1 MKFEVFTEEMCK
13 SWLKLGKKTLELLLE
28 DVAQK
33 NLTSQQCFENEHQD
47 FNLSLYE
54 VTYQVLYGNCKVDDF
69 VSVIKDYKDKCTSL
83 CSDLI
88 DIWSLVDCETN
99 SLNGIDDRKSL
110 RDIFL
115 KLVSASM
122 EHLDPVMFKAR
133 FDLET
138 LAQLKV
144 IADAKA
150 FQQRYIKTK
159 TRLFYKQLK
168 FNLLREEMEGYSK
181 LLVELGD
188 VNNKY
193 KLDSENTLEI
203 VKSLIGCFNIDP
215 NRALDILLEAMEC
228 HPSKSEQIF
237 VPVIQQYLKL
247 AEKTTLCNLLGF
259 KFTHYQQKEHS
270 TPSSLY
276 TLAALL
282 VHHKLVCINDLFVHL
297 TPEDKQLKDNW
308 QNFVKQ
314 VDQEAVRTTVMVLNK
329 DERKDDKPAKLDVMD
344 GVNQKFM
351 LCEASLKI
359 GDWKTAC
366 DVIEM
371 YELNHVMSYRPITTA
386 ACNLVDYFID
396 KLYKRKVNNK
406 HLKSSSASYDCSMFA
421 TLQQP
426 ANFPGLVLDTP
437 VFQILSLIG
446 PKLSCQ
452 PALLVKIIRLAR
464 VFVSQYYSSTKDR
477 QQEKKVVMG
486 KWIQCIIEAILP
498 SMSLLTCNANISFE
512 LWGLLKHMPYQ
523 IRYRLYGEWK
533 NESYERHPEMQVAR
547 AKIIDKTKY
556 IMRRLTKENVKQTGR
571 QMGKLSH
578 SSPCVLFDSI
588 LSQIQR
594 YDNLIGPVV
603 DSLRYVTDLSYDC
616 LAYCIIEALAN
627 PDKERM
633 KCDDTNI
640 SNWLQ
645 SLASFCGNILKKYSI
660 ELSGLLQY
668 VANQLKAGKSLDLL
682 ILKEVIQKMSGIE
695 ISDEVT
701 NDQLEALQGGELLK
715 AEAAYFGQI
724 RNTKKSSTRL
734 KESLINEGLAVPL
747 CVLMAQ
753 QRSGVVFMKSSENM
767 HLKLVGKL
775 ADQCHDT
782 MMQFGNFL
790 SNQLPGEEYVK
801 RFPPIN
807 SLYEEYHTPP
817 DAAFF
822 LSRTMFQH
830 LITQKYDELR
840 KQDKKKSDKTSRYIR
855 ACEVVM
861 KPVNEAVVSMHD
873 ATVWKDLS
881 PSFYTTFWTLSLYDL
896 QVPKQAYQRQVK
908 KLEENIKNLDG
919 EGHSESRKRREREK
933 IEVLISKL
941 KEEQKKQEEHCSK
954 VKSRM
959 KNGKDN
965 WFLAK
970 TTKNDT
976 ITKFLQLCVFPRC
989 VFSAQD
995 AIYCANIIQQLHLM
1009 KTNNF
1014 STLLCFDRLFTDIS
1028 TTVTSLTENEAS
1040 RYGRFLNQM
1049 LTMVKNWHASK
1060 STYEKNCGDSPGFV
1074 TLLRA
1079 NSNENKL
1086 ATNLD
1091 FENFRHVCHKW
1102 QYKLTKAVVVLLE
1115 SGEFCQ
1121 IRNALVVLTKILPCF
1136 PAVTGLG
1143 QALEKRVEKIGQEEK
1158 DKRPDIFALAMGYLG
1173 QLRSKKSSMIPE
1185 SVYHKKKSPPKTQD
1199 VKKEAT
1205 KSATSTKSE
1214 NKRSYSK
1221 TKDVKTSTKRKSE
1234 PDSNSKPDKKKDRSE
1249 SKDRN
1254 SSKSKETNS
1263 KDRSSN
1269 GGDSKKNKM
1278 PPPTNGSGEPTD
1290 SKRRK
1295 VDTSTNGARESSK
1308 SKVSNGKT
1316 VTS

>member
-1 MKFEVFTEEMCK
+1 
-13 SWLKLGKKTLELLLE
+13 
-28 DVAQK
+28 
-33 NLTSQQCFENEHQD
+33 
-47 FNLSLYE
+47 
-54 VTYQVLYGNCKVDDF
+54 
-69 VSVIKDYKDKCTSL
+69 
-83 CSDLI
+83 
-88 DIWSLVDCETN
+88 
-99 SLNGIDDRKSL
+99 
-110 RDIFL
+110 
-115 KLVSASM
+115 M
-122 EHLDPVMFKAR
+122 EHLDPVMLKAR
-133 FDLET
+133 FDLDT

-228 HPSKSEQIF
+228 HPDKSEQIF
-237 VPVIQQYLKL
+237 VPVIKEYLKL

-259 KFTHYQQKEHS
+259 KFTHYQQKENS

-282 VHHKLVCINDLFVHL
+282 VHYKLVSVDDLFVHL
-297 TPEDKQLKDNW
+297 TPEDKQLKDKWN
-308 QNFVKQ
+308 NFVKQ
-314 VDQEAVRTTVMVLNK
+314 VDLEAVRTTVMVLNK
-329 DERKDDKPAKLDVMD
+329 DDKKDDKPAKLDVMD
-344 GVNQKFM
+344 GVNQKFL

-366 DVIEM
+366 DVINK
-371 YELNHVMSYRPITTA
+371 YESNHVMSHRPITTA
-386 ACNLVDYFID
+386 ACNLVEYYVE
-396 KLYKRKVNNK
+396 KLYKKKVNMK
-406 HLKSSSASYDCSMFA
+406 HLKNSANAKVDCSNMVA
-421 TLQQP
+421 ALQQP
-426 ANFPGLVLDTP
+426 TTFRGLMKDTP
-437 VFQILSLIG
+437 TFEVLSHLG
-446 PKLSCQ
+446 PRLSCQ
-452 PALLVKIIRLAR
+452 PALLVKIIRLAK
-464 VFVSQYYSSTKDR
+464 VFVSQYYSPKKDHH
-477 QQEKKVVMG
+477 QDKAIMG
-486 KWIQCIIEAILP
+486 RWIQCIIEAILP
-498 SMSLLTCNANISFE
+498 SMSLLHCNANISFE
-512 LWGLLKHMPYQ
+512 LWALLKHMPYQ

-533 NESYERHPEMQVAR
+533 NESYERHPELQVAR

-645 SLASFCGNILKKYSI
+645 SLANFCGNILKKYSI

-682 ILKEVIQKMSGIE
+682 ILKEVVQKMSGIE

-715 AEAAYFGQI
+715 AEAAYFGQV
-724 RNTKKSSTRL
+724 RNTKKSASRL

-775 ADQCHDT
+775 TDQCHDT

-807 SLYEEYHTPP
+807 SLHQEYHTPP

-830 LITQKYDELR
+830 QIQQKYDELR
-840 KQDKKKSDKTSRYIR
+840 KQDRSSKNKQSDKTSRYIR
-855 ACEVVM
+855 ACDIVM
-861 KPVNEAVVSMHD
+861 KPVNEAVLSMHSP
-873 ATVWKDLS
+873 TVWKDLS
-881 PSFYTTFWTLSLYDL
+881 PSFYTTFWCLSSYDL
-896 QVPKQAYQRQVK
+896 QTPKQAYQKQVK
-908 KLEENIKNLDG
+908 KLEENIKNLDN

-933 IEVLISKL
+933 IESLISKL
-941 KEEQKKQEEHCSK
+941 KEEQKKQDEHCSK

-959 KNGKDN
+959 KADKDN
-965 WFLAK
+965 YFLAK

-976 ITKFLQLCVFPRC
+976 ITKLLQLCIFPRC
-989 VFSAQD
+989 IFSAQD
-995 AIYCANIIQQLHLM
+995 AVYCANMIQQLHLM

-1028 TTVTSLTENEAS
+1028 TMVTSLTENEAS

-1049 LTMVKNWHASK
+1049 LTMVKNWHSSK
-1060 STYEKNCGDSPGFV
+1060 SVYEKNCGDSPGFI

-1079 NSNENKL
+1079 SSNEHNRS
-1086 ATNLD
+1086 ANHLD

-1102 QYKLTKAVVVLLE
+1102 QYKITKALVCLLE
-1115 SGEFCQ
+1115 SGEFVQ

-1173 QLRSKKSSMIPE
+1173 QLRAKKSQMIPE
-1185 SVYHKKKSPPKTQD
+1185 IQY
-1199 VKKEAT
+1199 
-1205 KSATSTKSE
+1205 
-1214 NKRSYSK
+1214 R
-1221 TKDVKTSTKRKSE
+1221 
-1234 PDSNSKPDKKKDRSE
+1234 
-1249 SKDRN
+1249 
-1254 SSKSKETNS
+1254 
-1263 KDRSSN
+1263 
-1269 GGDSKKNKM
+1269 
-1278 PPPTNGSGEPTD
+1278 
-1290 SKRRK
+1290 
-1295 VDTSTNGARESSK
+1295 
-1308 SKVSNGKT
+1308 
-1316 VTS
+1316 